1 MSNLFW
7 LTEEQMARLQP
18 YFPKSHGRQ
27 RVDDRRVLSGIIFV
41 NRNGLRWCDAPR
53 NMVRR
58 RPCITAGN
66 AGATRASLS
75 R

>member
-1 MSNLFW
+1 MSILFW
-7 LTEEQMARLQP
+7 LTDEQMARLQQ

-27 RVDDRRVLSGIIFV
+27 RVDDRRVLSGIMFV
-41 NRNGLRWCDAPR
+41 NRNGLRGVMHR
-53 NMVRR
+53 ENMVRR